1 MQESSNSRDT
11 MSNFVVFDTSIFIDH
26 LRTGRHQQRI
36 AATTGL
42 VRNSAVVLAELS
54 RGASK
59 PAEREFVERLALNHP
74 ILTPT
79 ENNWLE
85 SGRLLTK
92 IHADEGLGPEK
103 LRDLHFDVL
112 IALTARS
119 AGARLVTSNRADFEL
134 IASYRKLQLEIW

>member
-1 MQESSNSRDT
+1 
-11 MSNFVVFDTSIFIDH
+11 MSNLVVFDTSIFIDH
-26 LRTGRHQQRI
+26 LRTGRHQRRI

-54 RGASK
+54 RGATKS
-59 PAEREFVERLALNHP
+59 AELDFVERLARNHP

-79 ENNWLE
+79 QNIWLE
-85 SGRLLTK
+85 SGHLLSK
-92 IHADEGLGPEK
+92 IHADKGFGPEK

-112 IALTARS
+112 IAMTARS
-119 AGARLVTSNRADFEL
+119 VGARVITSNRADFEL

>member
-1 MQESSNSRDT
+1 

-54 RGASK
+54 RGATKLS
-59 PAEREFVERLALNHP
+59 EQEFVEQLARNHP

-85 SGRLLTK
+85 SGRLLSK
-92 IHADEGLGPEK
+92 IRVDKGFHAEK
-103 LRDLHFDVL
+103 LRDLHFDLL
-112 IALTARS
+112 IALSARS
-119 AGARLVTSNRADFEL
+119 VGARLVTSDRADFEL
-134 IASYRKLQLEIW
+134 IASYRRVQLEIW

>member
-1 MQESSNSRDT
+1 

-42 VRNSAVVLAELS
+42 VRNSAVVLAELG
-54 RGASK
+54 RGATK
-59 PAEREFVERLALNHP
+59 PSEQEFVERLARNHP

-85 SGRLLTK
+85 SERLLSK
-92 IHADEGLGPEK
+92 IRVDKGFHAEK
-103 LRDLHFDVL
+103 LRDLHFDLL
-112 IALTARS
+112 IALSVRS
-119 AGARLVTSNRADFEL
+119 TGARLVTSDRADFEL
-134 IASYRKLQLEIW
+134 IASYRRVRLEIW

>member
-1 MQESSNSRDT
+1 
-11 MSNFVVFDTSIFIDH
+11 MSNLVVFDTSIFIDH

-36 AATTGL
+36 ADTLGL

-54 RGASK
+54 RGATK
-59 PAEREFVERLALNHP
+59 PSEQEFVERLARNHP

-85 SGRLLTK
+85 SGRLLSK
-92 IHADEGLGPEK
+92 IRVDEGFHHEK
-103 LRDLHFDVL
+103 LRDLHFDLL

-119 AGARLVTSNRADFEL
+119 AGARLVTSDRADFEL
-134 IASYRKLQLEIW
+134 IARYRRLQLEIW

>member
-1 MQESSNSRDT
+1 V
-11 MSNFVVFDTSIFIDH
+11 SNFVIFDTSIFVDH
-26 LRTGRHQQRI
+26 LRTGRHRQRI

-42 VRNSAVVLAELS
+42 LRNSAVVLAELS
-54 RGASK
+54 RGATK
-59 PAEREFVERLALNHP
+59 PAERDFVERLARNHP

-85 SGRLLTK
+85 SGRLLCK
-92 IHADEGLGPEK
+92 ILVDKGFRPEK
-103 LRDLHFDVL
+103 LRDMHFDLL

>member
-1 MQESSNSRDT
+1 

-42 VRNSAVVLAELS
+42 VRNSAVVLAELR
-54 RGASK
+54 RGATRPS
-59 PAEREFVERLALNHP
+59 EQEFVERLARNHP

-85 SGRLLTK
+85 SGHVLSK
-92 IHADEGLGPEK
+92 IRVDKGFHAEK
-103 LRDLHFDVL
+103 LRDLHFDLL
-112 IALTARS
+112 IALSARS
-119 AGARLVTSNRADFEL
+119 AGARVVTSDRADFQL
-134 IASYRKLQLEIW
+134 IASYRRVQLEIW